1 MSVLSKRKIEFREDF
16 AVGMIIGIV
25 VLMIIIMV
33 AVGVSLQ
40 AMNNLGDSYFVSD
53 KHKLV
58 LTMNKDVASFEEGE
72 YEPDLTHIV
81 YYYSGD
87 KINNVR
93 IYFAYDSRSDAKYAN
108 KKIDMSDK
116 PWAAKKRQLS
126 RYVVFDLTPDQY
138 EGLTTNE
145 VKDSIVGMRA
155 AGGAVDI
162 DTVKKQ

>member
-116 PWAAKKRQLS
+116 PWASKKRQLS

-162 DTVKKQ
+162 DTVKK

>member
-1 MSVLSKRKIEFREDF
+1 MSVLTRRKIEFREDF

-72 YEPDLTHIV
+72 YEPDYTHVV
-81 YYYSGD
+81 YYYSGNEI
-87 KINNVR
+87 KTVR
-93 IYFAYDSRSDAKYAN
+93 IFFEYDNRSDAKYAN
-108 KKIDMSDK
+108 KKIDMTTK
-116 PWAAKKRQLS
+116 PWASKKRQLN
-126 RYVVFDLTPDQY
+126 RYVVFELTPDQY
-138 EGLTTNE
+138 ENLTTNE
-145 VKDSIVGMRA
+145 VKDSIISMKA

-162 DTVKKQ
+162 DTVKK

>member
-1 MSVLSKRKIEFREDF
+1 
-16 AVGMIIGIV
+16 
-25 VLMIIIMV
+25 
-33 AVGVSLQ
+33 
-40 AMNNLGDSYFVSD
+40 
-53 KHKLV
+53 
-58 LTMNKDVASFEEGE
+58 MNKDVASFEEGE